1 MLLVVTLVVVA
12 VYFCRG
18 CQGFLARNLR
28 LPVWHVFRCARLRTH
43 PRRMPG
49 LVRFVAICYPKLRA
63 GDRVVDMAT
72 GTADVAIMISGE
84 LAKLERAA
92 SEEQGKGPETV
103 YPGVVGIDP
112 SARMLEV
119 SFA

>member
-1 MLLVVTLVVVA
+1 MSAL
-12 VYFCRG
+12 
-18 CQGFLARNLR
+18 
-28 LPVWHVFRCARLRTH
+28 LPVNAGCCLTN
-43 PRRMPG
+43 PQ
-49 LVRFVAICYPKLRA
+49 LRA

-84 LAKLERAA
+84 LAKLEEEA
-92 SEEQGKGPETV
+92 SSADQGEEASGAVSGTV